1 MQLGNLVQ
9 LLSGGLAM
17 GAIYILIALGLYIT
31 HLTTNRVNFGQGDF
45 LMVAAFALLLLRKL
59 DLPLWAAVAG
69 TLALLAVMGWLL
81 DRIALRPLDRK
92 KDSPIGAFPWILTT
106 AGIALI
112 LQNVIQ
118 LRFGKTSQYSPP
130 LFASQRDQVVQV
142 LGAGL
147 FLEEILVIVAAV
159 LIVALFYAFMFHSR
173 WGKSIQAV
181 AFNPEAAMLLGINT
195 NLVKVGVFVIASVLA
210 AVGGILIGPLVTI
223 NPNMGLILTIKGLV
237 VAAIGGFSN
246 PLGILV
252 GGVKWALGDLKADVR
267 IRVQLCRLGIRR
279 SLSPAR
285 RAHHH
290 RGQALRIVR
299 GGAFACPLSPC
310 RAVSAC
316 PACRTPW
323 HSRCSLPCPG
333 CRSMAFTCFS
343 RKPISTPASP
353 SLD

>member
-246 PLGILV
+246 PLGILI
-252 GGVKWALGDLKADVR
+252 GGVLFGVFESASNYVDSEFGDLYPLLGALIIIAVKPSGLFGEARSHVR
-267 IRVQLCRLGIRR
+267 
-279 SLSPAR
+279 
-285 RAHHH
+285 
-290 RGQALRIVR
+290 
-299 GGAFACPLSPC
+299 
-310 RAVSAC
+310 
-316 PACRTPW
+316 
-323 HSRCSLPCPG
+323 
-333 CRSMAFTCFS
+333 
-343 RKPISTPASP
+343 
-353 SLD
+353 

>member
-1 MQLGNLVQ
+1 MQLSNLVQ

-59 DLPLWAAVAG
+59 DLPLWVAVAG

-92 KDSPIGAFPWILTT
+92 KDSPIGAYPWILTT

-210 AVGGILIGPLVTI
+210 AVGGIL
-223 NPNMGLILTIKGLV
+223 MGLILTIKGLV

-252 GGVKWALGDLKADVR
+252 GGVLFGVFESASNYVDSEFGDLYP
-267 IRVQLCRLGIRR
+267 LLGALIIIAVKPSGLFGEKR
-279 SLSPAR
+279 SHAR
-285 RAHHH
+285 
-290 RGQALRIVR
+290 
-299 GGAFACPLSPC
+299 
-310 RAVSAC
+310 
-316 PACRTPW
+316 
-323 HSRCSLPCPG
+323 
-333 CRSMAFTCFS
+333 
-343 RKPISTPASP
+343 
-353 SLD
+353 